1 MNKFNTVSELIYFIE
16 NQRRI
21 DPKIN
26 LDKMKGF
33 CKVLGNPEKTFKSIH
48 VTGTNGKGSVVSYL
62 KSIFM
67 EHGLNVATFTSPY
80 ITKFNERI
88 AYNNQ
93 PISDNDLLEI
103 GNLILSKYNTF
114 NSLNLGTPSFF
125 EFVTLIGF
133 IYFNKLKI
141 DIAII
146 EVGIGGLLDSTNVI
160 DSICSVITNVNYDH
174 MNILGNTLEEILD
187 NKLGILKPN
196 TSLIVGLKDQHL
208 NEIAE
213 NKAKEL
219 HSKFYSPLLKAF
231 EIKKCDILSS
241 RFVLEGLGELEISL
255 PGIHQIENAIVSIE
269 TFLRTKDLLGIDYLD
284 IDKIRNGL
292 QKTKWPG
299 RLEVV
304 SNEPLI
310 VLDGGHNIDGVTR
323 VCEFVKTLKYDKKR
337 CVFACSDN
345 KEKEKMIKQIAPV
358 FDEIIITS
366 FTYKRHSSAQELFDY
381 LEHPNKILIENIDEI
396 IKYVYADPYDFN
408 LFLGSLYFVSETR
421 PKLKA

>member
-133 IYFNKLKI
+133 VYFNKLKI

-219 HSKFYSPLLKAF
+219 QSKFYSPLLKAF

-241 RFVLEGLGELEISL
+241 RFVLEGLGELEICL
-255 PGIHQIENAIVSIE
+255 PGIHQIENAIVSVE

-396 IKYVYADPYDFN
+396 IKYVYANPYDFN